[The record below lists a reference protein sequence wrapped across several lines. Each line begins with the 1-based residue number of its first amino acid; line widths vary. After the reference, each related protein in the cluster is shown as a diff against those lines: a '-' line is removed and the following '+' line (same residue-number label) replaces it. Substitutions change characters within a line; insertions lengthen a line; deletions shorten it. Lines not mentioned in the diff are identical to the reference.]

1 MEIKVNGQAVHL
13 ERECTVSE
21 LIGRLALTGRLAV
34 EINRQIVPRS
44 EFDSILVQE
53 GDSVEIVRAIGGG

>member
-1 MEIKVNGQAVHL
+1 MEIKVNGQAMQL

-21 LIGRLALTGRLAV
+21 LLDRLALTGRLAV

-44 EFDSILVQE
+44 EFDSRRVKE